1 MRNSDDS
8 IDRDLGRALRD
19 LAADTPV
26 PPAEPARETILMA
39 VFDAASG
46 RQSSGSRARQY
57 LYMAALAT
65 AASVLI
71 AVGIHSGLSGRRGPL
86 PADRPSHGLS
96 SSHDGQPEPP
106 SEFVMMPGA
115 AALPPMES
123 GSLVRM
129 DVPVAMLPSLGVT
142 PPPNQVASVKA
153 DFIVAQDGLP
163 RAVRLVD

>member
-8 IDRDLGRALRD
+8 IDRDLARALHD

-26 PPAEPARETILMA
+26 PPAEPAREAALMA
-39 VFDAASG
+39 AFDTANV
-46 RQSSGSRARQY
+46 RRRPGSRAPQY
-57 LYMAALAT
+57 VYMAALAA

-71 AVGIHSGLSGRRGPL
+71 AVALYPALTGRHGPL
-86 PADRPSHGLS
+86 RDDRPSHGPS
-96 SSHDGQPEPP
+96 SSRGVHPEPP

-123 GSLVRM
+123 GSLVRL

-142 PPPNQVASVKA
+142 PPPNRVASVQA